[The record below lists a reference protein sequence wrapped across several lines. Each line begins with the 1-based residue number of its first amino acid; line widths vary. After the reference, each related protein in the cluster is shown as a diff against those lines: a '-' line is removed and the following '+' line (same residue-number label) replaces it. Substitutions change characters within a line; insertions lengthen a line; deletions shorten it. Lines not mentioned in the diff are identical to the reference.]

1 MPPPSHIDGL
11 DPMFFRPC
19 VFPVLRALNYGVRPT
34 VNNGVPAGAANAT
47 DLCVSF
53 SLFDGNGKRLG
64 TTGVIEELAPGEIA
78 KFDIDD
84 LLRREDVA
92 PHIAAD
98 EQVADQ
104 LGILHLVP
112 KDLVGQSQAKI
123 ATKDLMD
130 HMLASDDFI
139 EFVQDDGP
147 VITGVAYQTGPKN
160 DKRFGSTLSTVVQ
173 APKVIVDD
181 NVDTLFTLIN
191 VSTDFGY
198 DSPVKLDFWILGP
211 DGSRITRSAVEVPA
225 WSFRMISATQVL
237 EEAGVID
244 EFRAGGGMGMLLG
257 YSKNGTVVPLS
268 LTRNRNS
275 GAIACDHTLPP
286 VFYVTSWGGEKRLEA
301 NARLEEEFFSAEVP
315 QQQTAVAR

>member
-1 MPPPSHIDGL
+1 
-11 DPMFFRPC
+11 MFFRPC

-34 VNNGVPAGAANAT
+34 VNNGVGPDRPNAT
-47 DLCVSF
+47 DLSVRF
-53 SLFDGNGKRLG
+53 SLFDGNGTRLG
-64 TTGVIEELAPGEIA
+64 TTGEIERLAPGEIA
-78 KFDIDD
+78 KFDVDE
-84 LLRREDVA
+84 LLRRDDVA

-98 EQVADQ
+98 EAVADQ

-112 KDLVGQSQAKI
+112 VDLADQAEAKVS
-123 ATKDLMD
+123 TKDLMD

-173 APKVIVDD
+173 APKVIVSGP
-181 NVDTLFTLIN
+181 VDTLFTLIN
-191 VSTDFGY
+191 VSTHFDY

-211 DGSRITRSAVEVPA
+211 DGSRVTRSSIEVPA

-237 EEAGVID
+237 EEAGLLE
-244 EFRAGGGMGMLLG
+244 EFREAGGMGMFLG

-268 LTRNRNS
+268 LTRNRRS

-286 VFYVTSWGGEKRLEA
+286 VFYVTSWGGQKRLEA
-301 NARLEEEFFSAEVP
+301 NARLEEEFFSAPVP
-315 QQQTAVAR
+315 EQAGVAQ